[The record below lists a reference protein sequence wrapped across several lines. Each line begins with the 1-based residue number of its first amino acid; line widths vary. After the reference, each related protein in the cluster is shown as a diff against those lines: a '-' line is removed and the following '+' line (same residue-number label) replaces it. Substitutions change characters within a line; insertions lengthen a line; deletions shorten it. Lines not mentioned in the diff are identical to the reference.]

1 MLFLQ
6 CLAVNY
12 YYQVHTYHL
21 PVIQG
26 VLPKCLVVLG
36 QPVVQPVQ
44 PKRLC
49 TATTRLVPVFQDPQ
63 NHLGV
68 VEIKFKTPLRAT
80 CSTLDFPH
88 WIDKVYFLPMEV
100 FWTHYKPRLFP
111 LCLVP
116 DRKSPNL
123 LHTGHHRH
131 IQILS
136 DMSLKALNFPHQQ
149 SIWLV
154 NQMKKCLLMIS
165 MDSVAELT
173 QIIIARLSN
182 GEPKELTKL
191 LNRLSPQ
198 LILSVP
204 PIQKP

>member
-1 MLFLQ
+1 VL

-12 YYQVHTYHL
+12 YYLVHTYSL
-21 PVIQG
+21 PVVQG
-26 VLPKCLVVLG
+26 VLPKCLAVLD
-36 QPVVQPVQ
+36 QPVQ
-44 PKRLC
+44 AVQPKKC
-49 TATTRLVPVFQDPQ
+49 TATRLPVPVFQDPQ
-63 NHLGV
+63 SHLGV
-68 VEIKFKTPLRAT
+68 VEIRFKTPPRAT
-80 CSTLDFPH
+80 CSTLDFHH

-111 LCLVP
+111 HCSVP

-123 LHTGHHRH
+123 LHTGQYHH

-154 NQMKKCLLMIS
+154 NQMKKFLLMIS
-165 MDSVAELT
+165 MDNVAELT
-173 QIIIARLSN
+173 QIITARLSN

-191 LNRLSPQ
+191 LNRLSPP

-204 PIQKP
+204 LIQKP

>member
-1 MLFLQ
+1 
-6 CLAVNY
+6 
-12 YYQVHTYHL
+12 VHTHL
-21 PVIQG
+21 PVQG

-49 TATTRLVPVFQDPQ
+49 TATRLVPVFQDPQ

-68 VEIKFKTPLRAT
+68 VEIRFKTPPRAT

-111 LCLVP
+111 RCLVP
-116 DRKSPNL
+116 DRKSPIL
-123 LHTGHHRH
+123 LHTGHH
-131 IQILS
+131 QILS

-154 NQMKKCLLMIS
+154 NQMKKFLLMIS
-165 MDSVAELT
+165 MVSVVELT

-198 LILSVP
+198 LIVSVP
-204 PIQKP
+204 LIQKP

>member
-1 MLFLQ
+1 MPSLLIN
-6 CLAVNY
+6 L
-12 YYQVHTYHL
+12 TYFDIKYTVSL
-21 PVIQG
+21 
-26 VLPKCLVVLG
+26 L
-36 QPVVQPVQ
+36 
-44 PKRLC
+44 
-49 TATTRLVPVFQDPQ
+49 TYSFFVFQ
-63 NHLGV
+63 
-68 VEIKFKTPLRAT
+68 AT

-111 LCLVP
+111 RCLVP

-154 NQMKKCLLMIS
+154 NQVSKVWISVIFVIKCFTCNS
-165 MDSVAELT
+165 
-173 QIIIARLSN
+173 QNIIIKT
-182 GEPKELTKL
+182 GKL
-191 LNRLSPQ
+191 M
-198 LILSVP
+198 
-204 PIQKP
+204 

>member
-1 MLFLQ
+1 MLFLL

-12 YYQVHTYHL
+12 YYLVHTHHL

-49 TATTRLVPVFQDPQ
+49 TATRLVPVFQDPQ

-68 VEIKFKTPLRAT
+68 VEIKFKTPPRAT

-111 LCLVP
+111 HCLVP

-123 LHTGHHRH
+123 LHTGHHPH

-204 PIQKP
+204 LIQKP

>member
-63 NHLGV
+63 KHLGV
-68 VEIKFKTPLRAT
+68 VEIKFKTPLRVSDSFIFFCFSLWGQT
-80 CSTLDFPH
+80 YFGF
-88 WIDKVYFLPMEV
+88 VYALYL
-100 FWTHYKPRLFP
+100 T
-111 LCLVP
+111 
-116 DRKSPNL
+116 DRG
-123 LHTGHHRH
+123 TY
-131 IQILS
+131 
-136 DMSLKALNFPHQQ
+136 
-149 SIWLV
+149 
-154 NQMKKCLLMIS
+154 
-165 MDSVAELT
+165 
-173 QIIIARLSN
+173 
-182 GEPKELTKL
+182 
-191 LNRLSPQ
+191 PQ
-198 LILSVP
+198 LPTQPKKKLFGFKL
-204 PIQKP
+204 IQ